1 MTILTALGLLASC
14 AGAGNNSSAKSV
26 SAVAASS
33 TTTAPTTST
42 QPATTTTVE
51 PSTTTTQPTTTTTV
65 PPSTIAAVTT
75 TTVAINEGTYVINDG
90 TYLVGIEFAP
100 GLYRVGSYWA
110 RLDGNGDTIDNDITD
125 NCPSIVNVLPTD
137 SQIKISGGAIA
148 LDITVP
154 FDPIAHNCTD
164 GTFLVGLDIQPG
176 RYKVTPTTSGA
187 YWSRLDKNFETI
199 DNDIGDGQLILIV
212 KATDFAIKISGT
224 LSPV

>member
-1 MTILTALGLLASC
+1 MTNLTALGLLASS

-26 SAVAASS
+26 SAVAATS
-33 TTTAPTTST
+33 TTTEPTTST

-51 PSTTTTQPTTTTTV
+51 PSTTTTQPTTTTV

-75 TTVAINEGTYVINDG
+75 TTVAIINDG

-176 RYKVTPTTSGA
+176 RYKVTFPRA
-187 YWSRLDKNFETI
+187 H
-199 DNDIGDGQLILIV
+199 
-212 KATDFAIKISGT
+212 FAASDPK
-224 LSPV
+224 